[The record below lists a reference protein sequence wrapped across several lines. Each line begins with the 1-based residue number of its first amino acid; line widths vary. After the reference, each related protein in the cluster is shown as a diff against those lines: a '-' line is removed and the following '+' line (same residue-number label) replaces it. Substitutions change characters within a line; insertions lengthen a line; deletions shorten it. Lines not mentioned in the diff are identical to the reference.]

1 MDAFKKVSLL
11 GLGAAMQRFGA
22 KLQDEQEVL
31 LWLADLA
38 IDTYAAESAVLRAQA
53 ATGAADA
60 AAHEDAARA
69 FVSDASLRVE
79 MTARQVLAAIAEGDV
94 LRTNLA
100 ALRRLLKTVPA
111 DTVAARR
118 RWLTHRG
125 SDGRLSCS
133 ACGSDRGAW
142 YRWLA

>member
-1 MDAFKKVSLL
+1 
-11 GLGAAMQRFGA
+11 MQRFGA

-60 AAHEDAARA
+60 AAHEDAARV
-69 FVSDASLRVE
+69 FVSDAVVAGRDDGPTECSRPSPKA
-79 MTARQVLAAIAEGDV
+79 MCSGR
-94 LRTNLA
+94 NLA

-118 RWLTHRG
+118 RLADATVQRG
-125 SDGRLSCS
+125 GYVFSVQRT
-133 ACGSDRGAW
+133 
-142 YRWLA
+142 